1 MVAAATRTTTIMN
14 DVGPHQRQCH
24 SVVRW
29 VSGIVLLAYVY
40 VETYSPGECVRRDG
54 DENDDDDD
62 DEA

>member
-1 MVAAATRTTTIMN
+1 MN